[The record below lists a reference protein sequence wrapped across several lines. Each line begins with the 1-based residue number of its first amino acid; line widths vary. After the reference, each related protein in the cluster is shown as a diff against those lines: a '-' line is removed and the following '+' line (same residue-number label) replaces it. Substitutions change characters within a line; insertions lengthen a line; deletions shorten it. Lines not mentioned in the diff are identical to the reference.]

1 MLEREANK
9 RYNLELVASLAAYVV
24 ILVPALYFG
33 SRMEDSALRTAIML
47 SPMIGFMLALWAVV
61 RMFQRID
68 EYQRLWTLE
77 NLAIAAAVT
86 AGVTFTYGFL
96 ENVGFPRLSMFA
108 VWPLMGGAWFVV
120 AIGRVAIQGRASQ

>member
-9 RYNLELVASLAAYVV
+9 RGNLELVASLAVYIV
-24 ILVPALYFG
+24 ILLPALHYG
-33 SRMEDSALRTAIML
+33 SAMQDGAGRTAVMV

-61 RMFQRID
+61 RQFRRVD
-68 EYQRLWTLE
+68 EFLRLRTLE
-77 NLAIAAAVT
+77 NIAVAAAIT
-86 AGVTFTYGFL
+86 AGVSFTYGFL

-120 AIGRVAIQGRASQ
+120 GIGRVLVQDRASQ